1 MRSAILAAASCC
13 LIAWCPSLNA
23 QQAPAPNAA
32 STQPQTSQ
40 ARTIHLDVLVK
51 DKAGMPVSGLSQQ
64 AFTVLDN
71 GQPQSLVSFT
81 PVATRNDPSAV
92 SVLIVMDMI
101 NPGYDSVTWGRE
113 QLDEYLAQEN
123 GALRHRTSIAA
134 MTQDGLEM
142 MSGSTTDGKQLLAE
156 FQKFA
161 TDLRPVTQRAGWE
174 GLEQL
179 LQQSLQQFTQI
190 LAIEQSRP
198 GRKLVMFITP
208 GWPMLGLWGSEQD
221 LHSVQQD
228 FNILVA
234 MTNAI
239 HDARTVIYRLD
250 PYEIGGVHAGPNDP
264 FYYEEFL
271 KPVTDPKKATF
282 PYLGLGVFAVHS
294 GGRVLVTGHD
304 ITGELHNALQDAGHY
319 YEITYPAPPAG
330 GPNQYHAIEVRVNQ
344 PGATAQT
351 ISGYYADP
359 QLVGPQAVAKK
370 H

>member
-1 MRSAILAAASCC
+1 MRSVLLASLIYLAASATTLTAQTLPSAQPAVAS
-13 LIAWCPSLNA
+13 
-23 QQAPAPNAA
+23 AA
-32 STQPQTSQ
+32 TLK
-40 ARTIHLDVLVK
+40 TIHLDVFVK
-51 DKAGMPVSGLSQQ
+51 DQAGMPVSGLAPQ

-71 GQPQSLVSFT
+71 GQPQQIVSLT
-81 PVATRNDPSAV
+81 PVATRNDPTAV
-92 SVLIVMDMI
+92 TVLIVMDMI

-113 QLDEYLAQEN
+113 QLDEYLAQEG

-134 MTQDGLEM
+134 MTEDGLQM

-179 LQQSLQQFTQI
+179 LQQSLQQFTQM
-190 LAIEQSRP
+190 LAIEGTRP
-198 GRKLVMFITP
+198 GRKLVLIISP

-234 MTNAI
+234 LTNAI
-239 HDARTVIYRLD
+239 RDARTTIYRLD
-250 PYEIGGVHAGPNDP
+250 PYEIGGVHAGPQDP
-264 FYYEEFL
+264 FYYQDFL
-271 KPVTDPKKATF
+271 KPVTDPKRATF

-304 ITGELHNALQDAGHY
+304 ITGEINSVLRDAGAY
-319 YEITYPAPPAG
+319 YELTYATPPAG
-330 GPNQYHAIEVRVNQ
+330 ASNQCHAISVRVSQ
-344 PGATAQT
+344 PDATVQT
-351 ISGYYADP
+351 ISGCYADP
-359 QLVGPQAVAKK
+359 QLVGPQAKEKK

>member
-1 MRSAILAAASCC
+1 LTS
-13 LIAWCPSLNA
+13 
-23 QQAPAPNAA
+23 
-32 STQPQTSQ
+32 QPQ
-40 ARTIHLDVLVK
+40 TIHLDVLVK
-51 DKAGMPVSGLSQQ
+51 DKTGMPVPGLSQQ

-71 GQPQSLVSFT
+71 GQPQRLASFT

-113 QLDEYLAQEN
+113 QLSEYLVQEG

-142 MSGSTTDGKQLLAE
+142 MSGSTTDGKALQAE

-174 GLEQL
+174 GLEQFL
-179 LQQSLQQFTQI
+179 HQSLQQFTQI
-190 LAIEQSRP
+190 LAIEQTRP
-198 GRKLVMFITP
+198 GRKLVLFITP

-239 HDARTVIYRLD
+239 RDARTTIYRLD
-250 PYEIGGVHAGPNDP
+250 PYEIGGVHAGPQDP
-264 FYYEEFL
+264 FYYQEFL

-304 ITGELHNALQDAGHY
+304 ITGEMNDVLHDAGHY
-319 YEITYPAPPAG
+319 YELTYPAPPAA
-330 GPNQYHAIEVRVNQ
+330 GPNQYHAISVRVNQ

-359 QLVGPQAVAKK
+359 QLIGPQATAKK

>member
-1 MRSAILAAASCC
+1 MRAVDVVAALFF
-13 LIAWCPSLNA
+13 LISSSVNLTAQATPS
-23 QQAPAPNAA
+23 PNAA
-32 STQPQTSQ
+32 EAASNQPQ
-40 ARTIHLDVLVK
+40 TIHLDVLVK
-51 DKAGMPVSGLSQQ
+51 DKAGMPISDLPQQ

-71 GQPQSLVSFT
+71 GQPQNLLRFT

-113 QLDEYLAQEN
+113 QLDEYLAQEG
-123 GALRHRTSIAA
+123 GALRHRTAIAA
-134 MTQDGLEM
+134 MTEDGLQM

-179 LQQSLQQFTQI
+179 LQQSLQQFTQM
-190 LAIEQSRP
+190 LAIEGTRP
-198 GRKLVMFITP
+198 GRKLVLIISP

-234 MTNAI
+234 LTNAI
-239 HDARTVIYRLD
+239 RDARTTIYRLD
-250 PYEIGGVHAGPNDP
+250 PYEIGGVHAGPQDP
-264 FYYEEFL
+264 FYYQDFL
-271 KPVTDPKKATF
+271 KPATDPKRATF

-304 ITGELHNALQDAGHY
+304 ITGEINSVLRDAGAY
-319 YEITYPAPPAG
+319 YELTYAMPPAG
-330 GPNQYHAIEVRVNQ
+330 ASNQYHAISVRVSQ
-344 PGATAQT
+344 PDATVQT

-359 QLVGPQAVAKK
+359 QLVGTQAKEKK

>member
-1 MRSAILAAASCC
+1 MRPVVLVAASFC
-13 LIAWCPSLNA
+13 LIAWYPALSAQPSA
-23 QQAPAPNAA
+23 TPKSEGI
-32 STQPQTSQ
+32 STSQPQ
-40 ARTIHLDVLVK
+40 TIHLDVLVK
-51 DKAGMPVSGLSQQ
+51 DKAGMSVAGLPQQ

-71 GQPQSLVSFT
+71 GQPQQLVRFT
-81 PVATRNDPSAV
+81 PVATHNDPSAV
-92 SVLIVMDMI
+92 SVLIIMDMI

-113 QLDEYLAQEN
+113 QLSEYLVQEG

-134 MTQDGLEM
+134 MTQDGLKM
-142 MSGSTTDGKQLLAE
+142 MAGSTTDGKQLLAE
-156 FQKFA
+156 FQKFP

-190 LAIEQSRP
+190 LAVEQTRP
-198 GRKLVMFITP
+198 GRKLLLFITP

-221 LHSVQQD
+221 LRSVQQD
-228 FNILVA
+228 FNILAA

-239 HDARTVIYRLD
+239 RDARTTIYRLD
-250 PYEIGGVHAGPNDP
+250 PYEIGGVHAGPQDP
-264 FYYEEFL
+264 FYYKAFL
-271 KPVTDPKKATF
+271 DPVTNPKKATF

-304 ITGELHNALQDAGHY
+304 IAGEINSVLRDAGAY
-319 YEITYPAPPAG
+319 YELTYAAPPAG
-330 GPNQYHAIEVRVNQ
+330 GPNQYHAISVRVNQ
-344 PGATAQT
+344 PDAAVQT

-359 QLVGPQAVAKK
+359 QLVGPQAKAKK

>member
-1 MRSAILAAASCC
+1 MQRAMSALRAEEVQGEVIDSEGGGVGEDQHVGKLNRGPLPAIGFAADYG
-13 LIAWCPSLNA
+13 
-23 QQAPAPNAA
+23 
-32 STQPQTSQ
+32 
-40 ARTIHLDVLVK
+40 H
-51 DKAGMPVSGLSQQ
+51 GG
-64 AFTVLDN
+64 
-71 GQPQSLVSFT
+71 
-81 PVATRNDPSAV
+81 
-92 SVLIVMDMI
+92 
-101 NPGYDSVTWGRE
+101 
-113 QLDEYLAQEN
+113 
-123 GALRHRTSIAA
+123 GALHGEGEEDHERER
-134 MTQDGLEM
+134 
-142 MSGSTTDGKQLLAE
+142 
-156 FQKFA
+156 A
-161 TDLRPVTQRAGWE
+161 T
-174 GLEQL
+174 
-179 LQQSLQQFTQI
+179 
-190 LAIEQSRP
+190 EQSRP